1 MPIQRIPLSQP
12 IETRD
17 GNLNK
22 DSKCTNGYFETR
34 NNMREFV
41 KRPGLQQ
48 HTVTPALPAAKGQ
61 GMVWF
66 KGNLYVVVSNTLY
79 KINPTTYASTVVGSL
94 SGSDKTCYFTQTL
107 NDGYLFVQDQVN
119 GYLVNGST
127 GAFTQITNDKIATV
141 TIITGGLNYVSTDT
155 AVFGTTWTATTTYA
169 TGVQIAYGT
178 NLYTVTVGGTTAST
192 APTFT
197 SGFQVDGTA
206 TLTYAGTRAQGTVLI
221 TGGVVTDITIT
232 NPGSGYTVAP
242 SISIT
247 TSTGSGFSGT
257 VLLNFFP
264 TGGLVPGAVFLDS
277 YIAVGT
283 PGGRIYTSNVGDP
296 TIWNPLDYIT
306 AEAEPDNSVG
316 IAKHLNY
323 ILNFGQWSTE
333 FFYDAGTAIA
343 SPLASAPSYRLEIG
357 CANGDSIAS
366 FEQSVF
372 WVGTSKTVGPSVFGV
387 DGTAPIKL
395 STVFIDRLLQN
406 STLQDITSYG
416 FKINGHVFYV
426 LTLHDLNVTIVYDV
440 GEKMWYQWTMWAVG
454 NVGSGV
460 PGIYGEQYFRPSY
473 YAGYGSTYY
482 LLDDDNGK
490 LYTVL
495 DHYYNDAGAPIYYRA
510 VTDIIDNGTTKRK
523 FYNRVEIVG
532 DKVAATMQIRY
543 SDDDY
548 KSYSPYRSVD
558 LNFSRPQTY
567 QNGSARRRSWEFL
580 CTDNVPLR
588 LDAAEIDFSIGE
600 LENDDGVAPTQYRR

>member
-17 GNLNK
+17 GLLNT
-22 DSKCTNGYFETR
+22 DSRCVNGYFETR
-34 NNMREFV
+34 NGIREFV
-41 KRPGLQQ
+41 KRPGLVQ
-48 HTVTPALPAAKGQ
+48 HAVTPALPAAKGQ

-66 KGNLYVVVSNTLY
+66 KNNLYVVVSDVLY

-94 SGSDKTCYFTQTL
+94 SGSGKTCYFTQTL
-107 NDGYLFVQDQVN
+107 NDGYLFIQDQVN

-127 GAFTQITNDKIATV
+127 GAFNQITNDKVATV
-141 TIITGGLNYVSTDT
+141 TIITGGTNYASGDT
-155 AVFGTTWTATTTYA
+155 VTFSAPPSGVTAT
-169 TGVQIAYGT
+169 GT
-178 NLYTVTVGGTTAST
+178 IQL
-192 APTFT
+192 
-197 SGFQVDGTA
+197 
-206 TLTYAGTRAQGTVLI
+206 
-221 TGGVVTDITIT
+221 TGGVITDITIT
-232 NPGSGYTVAP
+232 NPGSGYVTAP
-242 SISIT
+242 SITIN
-247 TSTGSGFSGT
+247 TSTGSGFSGNA
-257 VLLNFFP
+257 LLNFFP

-296 TIWNPLDYIT
+296 TIWSPLDYIT

-323 ILNFGQWSTE
+323 ILDFGQWSTE
-333 FFYDAGTAIA
+333 FFYDAGNAIA

-395 STVFIDRLLQN
+395 STVYIDRILQN

-426 LTLHDLNVTIVYDV
+426 LTLHDVNVTIVYDV

-454 NVGSGV
+454 TVGSGV

-490 LYTVL
+490 LYTIL

-510 VTDIIDNGTTKRK
+510 VTDVIDNGTTKRK

-532 DKVAATMQIRY
+532 DKVAATMQIRH
-543 SDDDY
+543 SDNDY
-548 KSYSPYRSVD
+548 ESYSPYRPVD
-558 LNFSRPQTY
+558 LNLIRPQTY
-567 QNGSARRRSWEFL
+567 QNGAARRRSWEFL
-580 CTDNVPLR
+580 CTDNAPLR
-588 LDAAEIDFSIGE
+588 LDSAEIDFDIGE
-600 LENDDGVAPTQYRR
+600 LENEGGAAPTQYRR

>member
-17 GNLNK
+17 GLLNT
-22 DSKCTNGYFETR
+22 DSRCVNGYFETR
-34 NNMREFV
+34 NGVREFV
-41 KRPGLQQ
+41 KRPGLVN
-48 HTVTPALPAAKGQ
+48 HTVSPALPTSKGQ
-61 GMVWF
+61 GMAWF
-66 KGNLYVVVSNTLY
+66 KGNLYAVVSDVLY
-79 KINPTTYASTVVGSL
+79 KIDPVTYASTVVGSL
-94 SGSDKTCYFTQTL
+94 SGSGKTCYFTQTL
-107 NDGYLFVQDQVN
+107 NDGYLFIQDQVN

-127 GAFTQITNDKIATV
+127 GAFSQITNDKVATV
-141 TIITGGLNYVSTDT
+141 TIITGGTNYTSGDT
-155 AVFGTTWTATTTYA
+155 VTFSAPPSGVTAT
-169 TGVQIAYGT
+169 
-178 NLYTVTVGGTTAST
+178 
-192 APTFT
+192 
-197 SGFQVDGTA
+197 
-206 TLTYAGTRAQGTVLI
+206 GTVQI
-221 TGGVVTDITIT
+221 TGGVITDITIT
-232 NPGSGYTVAP
+232 NPGSGYVTAP
-242 SISIT
+242 SITIN
-247 TSTGSGFSGT
+247 TSTGAGFSGNA
-257 VLLNFFP
+257 LLNFFP

-296 TIWNPLDYIT
+296 TIWSPLDYIT

-323 ILNFGQWSTE
+323 ILDFGQWSTE
-333 FFYDAGTAIA
+333 FFYDAGNAIA

-395 STVFIDRLLQN
+395 STVYIDRILQN
-406 STLQDITSYG
+406 SNLQDITSYG

-440 GEKMWYQWTMWAVG
+440 GEKMWYQWTMWAIGTVD
-454 NVGSGV
+454 SGV

-490 LYTVL
+490 LYTIL

-510 VTDIIDNGTTKRK
+510 VTDVIDNGTTKRK

-532 DKVAATMQIRY
+532 DKVAATMQIRH
-543 SDDDY
+543 SDNDY
-548 KSYSPYRSVD
+548 KSYSPYRPVD
-558 LNFSRPQTY
+558 LNLTRPQTY
-567 QNGSARRRSWEFL
+567 QNGAARRRSWEFL
-580 CTDNVPLR
+580 CTDNAPLR
-588 LDAAEIDFSIGE
+588 LDSAEIDFDIGE
-600 LENDDGVAPTQYRR
+600 LENEGSAAPTQYRR

>member
-17 GNLNK
+17 GLLNT
-22 DSKCTNGYFETR
+22 DSRCVNGYFETR
-34 NNMREFV
+34 NGVREFV
-41 KRPGLQQ
+41 KRPGLVN
-48 HTVTPALPAAKGQ
+48 HTVSPALPTSKGQ
-61 GMVWF
+61 GMAWF
-66 KGNLYVVVSNTLY
+66 KGNLYAVVSDVLY
-79 KINPTTYASTVVGSL
+79 KIDPVTYASTVVGSL
-94 SGSDKTCYFTQTL
+94 SGSGKTCYFTQTL
-107 NDGYLFVQDQVN
+107 NDGYLFIQDQVN

-127 GAFTQITNDKIATV
+127 GAFSQITNDKVATV
-141 TIITGGLNYVSTDT
+141 TIITGGTNYTSGDT
-155 AVFGTTWTATTTYA
+155 VTFSAPPSGVTAT
-169 TGVQIAYGT
+169 
-178 NLYTVTVGGTTAST
+178 
-192 APTFT
+192 
-197 SGFQVDGTA
+197 
-206 TLTYAGTRAQGTVLI
+206 GTVQI
-221 TGGVVTDITIT
+221 TGGVITDITIT
-232 NPGSGYTVAP
+232 NPGSGYVTAP
-242 SISIT
+242 SITIN
-247 TSTGSGFSGT
+247 TSTGAGFSGNA
-257 VLLNFFP
+257 LLNFFP
-264 TGGLVPGAVFLDS
+264 TGGLVPGAIFLDS

-296 TIWNPLDYIT
+296 TIWSPLDYIT

-323 ILNFGQWSTE
+323 ILDFGQWSTE
-333 FFYDAGTAIA
+333 FFYDAGNAIA

-395 STVFIDRLLQN
+395 STVYIDRILQN
-406 STLQDITSYG
+406 SNLQDITSYG

-440 GEKMWYQWTMWAVG
+440 GEKMWYQWTMWAIGTVD
-454 NVGSGV
+454 SGV

-490 LYTVL
+490 LYTIL

-510 VTDIIDNGTTKRK
+510 VTDVIDNGTTKRK

-532 DKVAATMQIRY
+532 DKVAATMQIRH
-543 SDDDY
+543 SDNDY
-548 KSYSPYRSVD
+548 KSYSPYRPVD
-558 LNFSRPQTY
+558 LNLTRPQTY
-567 QNGSARRRSWEFL
+567 QNGAARRRSWEFL
-580 CTDNVPLR
+580 CTDNAPLR
-588 LDAAEIDFSIGE
+588 LDSAEIDFDIGE
-600 LENDDGVAPTQYRR
+600 LENEGSAAPTQYRR